1 MDLQKTGKCSKIQVQ
16 VNRAVCPVCQALTRV
31 VILPETAVI
40 NFPLYCHRCRRT
52 TIVEYNRIR
61 LSDNA

>member
-1 MDLQKTGKCSKIQVQ
+1 MIVQ
-16 VNRAVCPVCQALTRV
+16 GNRAVCPVCQALTRV
-31 VILPETAVI
+31 VILPETAVF

>member
-1 MDLQKTGKCSKIQVQ
+1 MQKDCKSSKMIVQ
-16 VNRAVCPVCQALTRV
+16 GNRAVCPVTRG
-31 VILPETAVI
+31 VILPDTVVL

-52 TIVEYNRIR
+52 TIVDYNRIR

>member
-1 MDLQKTGKCSKIQVQ
+1 MQKVCKSSKMIVQ
-16 VNRAVCPVCQALTRV
+16 GNRAVCPVCQAVTRV
-31 VILPETAVI
+31 VILPDTVVL

-52 TIVEYNRIR
+52 TIVDYNRIR